1 MERIKSLFRTK
12 TPKKTPKVAP
22 APVEEDSDDEHEDV
36 SVKKHAD
43 GTFHVKIG
51 THSITL
57 PKDSVEKHKANAWGR
72 YGTDTTYM
80 RYEAHGNTI
89 TFVKD
94 GKKTVV
100 IDGEEDFDR
109 AEEAVMEFL
118 RQWRKAK
125 RGGSRL
131 NVQRHRTQRNGR
143 DGKARKLGKLTT
155 RRR

>member
-1 MERIKSLFRTK
+1 MERIKSLFR
-12 TPKKTPKVAP
+12 KKTSKVTPAP
-22 APVEEDSDDEHEDV
+22 AKEDSDDEHEDV
-36 SVKKHAD
+36 SVKKRAD

-57 PKDSVEKHKANAWGR
+57 PKDSVEKHKANAWAR
-72 YGTDTTYM
+72 YGTETTYM

-131 NVQRHRTQRNGR
+131 QKQTRRTQRNR
-143 DGKARKLGKLTT
+143 RNRKGE
-155 RRR
+155 